1 VIFHYANGALGRR
14 QPQHGFDEIAARG
27 PKAAGTE
34 DAAGSDHER
43 LFQIC
48 LSVQF
53 AGQFRNAIG
62 AQGSRTILFG
72 VGASGGPIENV
83 VGGKVDELRV
93 QLTARHGQ
101 IADRESVGD
110 EGRLRLSLGNV
121 HLVVGGGV
129 EHYFGIRLREN
140 LLDARGVGNV
150 NVGTLETFYRVAA
163 LGELADQLHSEL
175 PAASEDNNF
184 SLIHSW
190 LRIAETP
197 GPSRSGFARPRHRPR
212 DAGNDTG
219 VRAVVSLDPK
229 SGGHVTMRYL
239 SASAITVFIIATG
252 PALPAQT
259 LKAASGTSGANS
271 VLVARHIIG
280 LEKISS
286 QKGGR
291 LSVQDGAMKFEDG
304 KDAVQVPAPSIDAI
318 FVGSET
324 TQGGGKVGRVVKT
337 AAIAAP
343 FESGKVLTL
352 LMRTKVDILT
362 VSYRDAGGA
371 LHAAIFAVPIG
382 QASDLRTRLVAAGA
396 RDGAGQ
402 ELKERAQP

>member
-1 VIFHYANGALGRR
+1 
-14 QPQHGFDEIAARG
+14 
-27 PKAAGTE
+27 
-34 DAAGSDHER
+34 
-43 LFQIC
+43 
-48 LSVQF
+48 
-53 AGQFRNAIG
+53 
-62 AQGSRTILFG
+62 
-72 VGASGGPIENV
+72 
-83 VGGKVDELRV
+83 
-93 QLTARHGQ
+93 
-101 IADRESVGD
+101 
-110 EGRLRLSLGNV
+110 
-121 HLVVGGGV
+121 
-129 EHYFGIRLREN
+129 
-140 LLDARGVGNV
+140 
-150 NVGTLETFYRVAA
+150 
-163 LGELADQLHSEL
+163 
-175 PAASEDNNF
+175 
-184 SLIHSW
+184 
-190 LRIAETP
+190 
-197 GPSRSGFARPRHRPR
+197 
-212 DAGNDTG
+212 
-219 VRAVVSLDPK
+219 
-229 SGGHVTMRYL
+229 MRYL
-239 SASAITVFIIATG
+239 SASAIIVFIIATG

-286 QKGGR
+286 QKGGK

-304 KDAVQVPAPSIDAI
+304 KDTVQVPAPSIDAI

-324 TQGGGKVGRVVKT
+324 TQSGGKVGRVVKT